1 MASLNTLYCS
11 YCASLPINR
20 QLRLPGSYS
29 PHLSAQE
36 MGNSLMKLS
45 TVRLWLLFFF
55 FFWYVTLTACNIVE
69 FLSVFMWYKGPLS
82 ESFCGDKRRQQSPS
96 EIRGSAGPRVEIPGW
111 SMIAQVVSLWDESQ
125 TGIQT
130 PQWFFVFYWK
140 HFFQLD
146 KLVTLSHA
154 NNSDYSSWYLCVFNF
169 PQELYVGW
177 KFSFI
182 IW

>member
-45 TVRLWLLFFF
+45 TVRLWLFFFF

-82 ESFCGDKRRQQSPS
+82 ESFWGDKRQQSPS

-111 SMIAQVVSLWDESQ
+111 SMIAQVFSLWDESQ